1 MNFSKLKIGTKFA
14 ATFALLIGLFLLVV
28 GTAFYNLRTMNTAV
42 DWNTH
47 TYEVLGHSNKLI
59 AAVVNQETGV
69 RGYLVSEND
78 ENFLEPFIAGKAEFA
93 AELKT
98 LLDLTSDN
106 PAQQERLEKV
116 GQLENEWRTTIAER
130 EIALMKDPA
139 TREEARQIEASGAG
153 KGLMDA
159 LRAAHADF
167 ETAESGLLTVR
178 SATKDAATATANQA
192 IIFGTV
198 AILIIASALA
208 YMLTR
213 HIGGA
218 VASLTGVMGALA
230 SGKNDVEV
238 PYQGRGDEIGEMAQ
252 SVLVFRDAALDKERM
267 EREASENRNLS
278 EKERAEREAAKAA
291 EAQSLSSAI
300 ESLANGLQQL
310 SDGNLTVRL
319 DTPFAGDLDRLR
331 TDFNSSVEKLAETL
345 SDVKVNINTIHSNAG
360 EMRSAVEDLSRRTEQ
375 QAASLEETSAAL
387 EEITSTVKSSAE
399 RAQDARKKASEA
411 NAAGEASAQIVSDAV
426 GAMSRIESAS
436 GEIAKIIGVI
446 DEIAFQT
453 NLLALNAGVEAA
465 RAGEAGKGFAV
476 VAQEV
481 RELAQRSATAAK
493 EIKDLIDKSSTE
505 VESGVD
511 LVKSTGEALSKIAA
525 HVVDINAHI
534 ESIATASREQST
546 GLQEVNTAVSQ
557 MDQVTQQNA
566 AMVEETTAVTHRL
579 ASEADEL
586 SNLVSRFNTAG
597 GSGGAGRTKPAYLK
611 EVPGQTRGAAASA
624 SPAKSMI
631 NKVKQ
636 AFGGGAATA
645 EDQWSEF

>member
-1 MNFSKLKIGTKFA
+1 
-14 ATFALLIGLFLLVV
+14 
-28 GTAFYNLRTMNTAV
+28 
-42 DWNTH
+42 
-47 TYEVLGHSNKLI
+47 
-59 AAVVNQETGV
+59 
-69 RGYLVSEND
+69 
-78 ENFLEPFIAGKAEFA
+78 
-93 AELKT
+93 
-98 LLDLTSDN
+98 
-106 PAQQERLEKV
+106 V
-116 GQLENEWRTTIAER
+116 GQLEKEWRTTIAER

-178 SATKDAATATANQA
+178 SATKDAATATANLA

-345 SDVKVNINTIHSNAG
+345 SDVKVNINTIHSQCRRDAFGRGRPVAPHRTAG
-360 EMRSAVEDLSRRTEQ
+360 RVARGNLRRSRRDH
-375 QAASLEETSAAL
+375 LDGEEFRRTC
-387 EEITSTVKSSAE
+387 
-399 RAQDARKKASEA
+399 
-411 NAAGEASAQIVSDAV
+411 
-426 GAMSRIESAS
+426 
-436 GEIAKIIGVI
+436 
-446 DEIAFQT
+446 
-453 NLLALNAGVEAA
+453 
-465 RAGEAGKGFAV
+465 
-476 VAQEV
+476 
-481 RELAQRSATAAK
+481 
-493 EIKDLIDKSSTE
+493 
-505 VESGVD
+505 
-511 LVKSTGEALSKIAA
+511 
-525 HVVDINAHI
+525 
-534 ESIATASREQST
+534 
-546 GLQEVNTAVSQ
+546 
-557 MDQVTQQNA
+557 
-566 AMVEETTAVTHRL
+566 
-579 ASEADEL
+579 
-586 SNLVSRFNTAG
+586 
-597 GSGGAGRTKPAYLK
+597 AGRQK
-611 EVPGQTRGAAASA
+611 EGFRGKCRRVKLRRRSFRMPSA
-624 SPAKSMI
+624 P
-631 NKVKQ
+631 
-636 AFGGGAATA
+636 
-645 EDQWSEF
+645 